1 MTDPLATLQASSA
14 RLRGL
19 VAGLDAGQLEAPAY
33 PSEWSI
39 AQVLSHLGSAA
50 VIGRRSLDD
59 GLAGTDT
66 PEDFA
71 PSTWD
76 AWNAKTPAQQANDGL
91 AADRSLVERYG
102 ALTDEE
108 RARVQVSSGPMQ
120 LDFETAV
127 TFRLNEHVLHTWDVA
142 VALDP
147 TATLPDDGTEA
158 VIDNLDLIGRYG
170 GRTTGSG
177 RTIEVATTDPKRG
190 FTIELGADRVTF
202 TPGEPSDA
210 PDLVLPAEAFIRLV
224 YGRLDPVHTPAFEG
238 DEAALD
244 ELRKAFPG
252 V

>member
-19 VAGLDAGQLEAPAY
+19 TGGLDAGQLEAPAY

-39 AQVLSHLGSAA
+39 AQVLSHLGSGA
-50 VIGRRSLDD
+50 VIGRRALDD
-59 GLAGTDT
+59 GLTGADT

-71 PSTWD
+71 PSTW
-76 AWNAKTPAQQANDGL
+76 AVWNAKSPAQQANDGL
-91 AADRSLVERYG
+91 AADRALVERYG
-102 ALTDEE
+102 ALTDDE
-108 RARVQVSSGPMQ
+108 RARVRVSLGPMQ
-120 LDFETAV
+120 LDFDTAV
-127 TFRLNEHVLHTWDVA
+127 SLRLNEHVLHTWDVA

-147 TATLPDDGTEA
+147 TATLPGDGAAA
-158 VIDNLDLIGRYG
+158 VVDNLGMVGRYA

-190 FTIELGADRVTF
+190 FTIELGADSVTF
-202 TPGEPSDA
+202 TPGEPPDA

-224 YGRLDPVHTPAFEG
+224 YGRLDPDHTAAFEG
-238 DEAALD
+238 DAAALD

-252 V
+252 I